1 MAKHAADRETRREL
15 SARYRGRSRQVRDLN
30 GNGRAVRLEAMLDR
44 KAGAKVRLLATMK
57 VDAGT
62 PAERRSH

>member
-15 SARYRGRSRQVRDLN
+15 SARYRGRSRPFDTLN

-44 KAGAKVRLLATMK
+44 KAGARVRLLTLQK
-57 VDAGT
+57 GGEYGT
-62 PAERRSH
+62 GS

>member
-15 SARYRGRSRQVRDLN
+15 AGRYSERSRPFRGLN

-44 KAGAKVRLLATMK
+44 KAGARVRLLATMK

>member
-15 SARYRGRSRQVRDLN
+15 AGRYRGQSRSFRDLN

-44 KAGAKVRLLATMK
+44 KAGARVRLLALREGGK
-57 VDAGT
+57 YDA
-62 PAERRSH
+62 AA

>member
-15 SARYRGRSRQVRDLN
+15 AGRYRGRSRALVSLN

-44 KAGAKVRLLATMK
+44 KAGARVRLLALHGK
-57 VDAGT
+57 
-62 PAERRSH
+62 ERSA

>member
-15 SARYRGRSRQVRDLN
+15 TARDRARSGLSRNLN

-44 KAGAKVRLLATMK
+44 KAGARVRLLSIRDGGGHDTL
-57 VDAGT
+57 T
-62 PAERRSH
+62 